1 MMKEMKINEYLSDTQ
16 SDFDEHNS
24 VASDNLEQYADAWK
38 ANMKKYNKIKTKRA
52 RDASVPKVNNQK
64 SRYLDL
70 NNSAAAIK
78 KRNQLSYDA
87 SVLKVN
93 QSVKCSF
100 HDFNSMAGPRD
111 DRNRSQLTN
120 IERMNLE
127 LDNGADSRKLLDL
140 YERKRMH

>member
-52 RDASVPKVNNQK
+52 RDASVKKVNNQK

-70 NNSAAAIK
+70 NHSAATIK

-87 SVLKVN
+87 SVQKV
-93 QSVKCSF
+93 SF
-100 HDFNSMAGPRD
+100 HNFNSMTGFRD
-111 DRNRSQLTN
+111 DRNKSQLTN
-120 IERMNLE
+120 VERMNLE
-127 LDNGADSRKLLDL
+127 LDNGADSRQLLDL